1 MKKQFLT
8 VAVAALALAGC
19 SKNETVEVA
28 SNRAIEFNSFVNKNT
43 RAVTEVSQLTNFYVF
58 GMYGTTPEDIVFN
71 NELNTKTAYWVANK
85 LYEFGAY
92 YNVDKYEGASFD
104 YTTKTLTF
112 SGYTPDNGKDLVVAT
127 ASHTTDADVTNE
139 DKVQLSFKHMLSQVK
154 FTFNTTAADA
164 YTIKISDLKFS
175 AKKTETGKY
184 NSTDGITWTAAGD
197 DAEYTYATIDDIAD
211 KSKNYSGS
219 DVNFVIPQANTNLI
233 EVSFTAT
240 LTGPGLTETPSQFTA
255 NLGYSASG
263 KGTDNTWTP
272 GYRYNY
278 IVTINPEDIDGTLKK
293 IEFEVQA
300 IEGWEDATETTTTV
314 QP

>member
-43 RAVTEVSQLTNFYVF
+43 RAVTEVDQLTDFHVF
-58 GMYGTTPEDIVFN
+58 GMYGTTPSEIVFN
-71 NELNTKTAYWVANK
+71 NESSTKTAYWVASK
-85 LYEFGAY
+85 QYEFGAY

-112 SGYTPDNGKDLVVAT
+112 PNYTPNNGKDLVVAT

-139 DKVQLSFKHMLSQVK
+139 GKVQLNFKHMLSQVK

-175 AKKTETGKY
+175 AKKTETGTY
-184 NSTDGITWTAAGD
+184 NSTAGIEWTATGN
-197 DAEYTYATIDDIAD
+197 DAEYEYSDIAD
-211 KSKNYSGS
+211 IADAANNYSGS
-219 DVNFVIPQANTNLI
+219 DVNFVIPQANTDDI

-240 LTGPGLTETPSQFTA
+240 LNGPGLTGESSPFTA
-255 NLGYSASG
+255 KLGYTASG
-263 KGTDNTWTP
+263 QGTDNTWTP

-300 IEGWEDATETTTTV
+300 IDGWEDSTNTTV

>member
-19 SKNETVEVA
+19 SKSETVEVA
-28 SNRAIEFNSFVNKNT
+28 GNRAIGFESFVNNNT
-43 RAVTEVSQLTNFYVF
+43 RAVTEVTQLTDFYVF
-58 GMYGTTPEDIVFN
+58 GMYGSTDNDIVFN
-71 NELNTKTAYWVANK
+71 NELNTKTAYWVASK
-85 LYEFGAY
+85 TYEFGAY

-104 YTTKTLTF
+104 YTTKTLKF
-112 SGYTPDNGKDLVVAT
+112 ANYTPNNGKDLIVAT
-127 ASHTTDADVTNE
+127 ASRTTNTDVTSE

-154 FTFNTTAADA
+154 FTFNTSAADA

-175 AKKTETGKY
+175 AKQTETGTY
-184 NSTDGITWTAAGD
+184 NGTNITWTNSGANG
-197 DAEYTYATIDDIAD
+197 EYKYQEIADIAVEE
-211 KSKNYSGS
+211 NGYTGN
-219 DVNFVIPQANTNLI
+219 DVNFVIPQNNTNTI

-240 LTGPGLTETPSQFTA
+240 LNGPGLTEKSSPFTA
-255 NLGYSASG
+255 NLGYSANG

-293 IEFEVQA
+293 IEFEVQQ
-300 IEGWEDATETTTTV
+300 IEGWADASETTV
-314 QP
+314 LP